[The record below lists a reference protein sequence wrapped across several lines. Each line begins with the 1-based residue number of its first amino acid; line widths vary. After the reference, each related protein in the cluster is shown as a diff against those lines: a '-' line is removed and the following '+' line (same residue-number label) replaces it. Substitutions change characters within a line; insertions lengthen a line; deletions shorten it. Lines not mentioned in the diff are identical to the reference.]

1 MASPIVKGNTFGA
14 TDTVTNTTLNNI
26 VDNSTFKDTDGN
38 GVAFSVSGSD
48 LGTCVSAGGL
58 AGE

>member
-26 VDNSTFKDTDGN
+26 VDNAAFKDFD
-38 GVAFSVSGSD
+38 
-48 LGTCVSAGGL
+48 
-58 AGE
+58 